1 MFVPF
6 TLLVRKFK
14 LVCAVTL
21 VDEEPEGHA
30 AYDKLW
36 SDHLHKDFSLGD
48 LRAWPEVVPVSGRL
62 DQKLKS

>member
-1 MFVPF
+1 MFVLF
-6 TLLVRKFK
+6 ALLVRKIK

-30 AYDKLW
+30 AHDRFW

-48 LRAWPEVVPVSGRL
+48 LRAKPG
-62 DQKLKS
+62 LKWFQ